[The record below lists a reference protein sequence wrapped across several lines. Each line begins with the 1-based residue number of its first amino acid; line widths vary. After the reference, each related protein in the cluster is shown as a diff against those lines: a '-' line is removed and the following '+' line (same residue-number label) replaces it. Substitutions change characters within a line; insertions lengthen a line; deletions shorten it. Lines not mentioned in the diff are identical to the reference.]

1 MFQKDIGSCMECGSE
16 GKESKTHVP
25 PGRVKGVEHI
35 ILEKSLGKKVRHV
48 SNNREC

>member
-1 MFQKDIGSCMECGSE
+1 MECGSE

>member
-25 PGRVKGVEHI
+25 PGRVKGVED
-35 ILEKSLGKKVRHV
+35 ILEKSLGKKVGHA